1 MATQRRT
8 DLIIPFLTV
17 LMDAVAIEAAFL
29 AAYELR
35 FASPLTSVVPVTLGY
50 PPLSAYLQGS
60 AVVIPIWLWIFKARG
75 MYRPRRNVHFSDE
88 FFAIARLVGIGL
100 VVIMAIAF
108 FYRTF
113 SYSRLVVILVGLLAV
128 VTVGIGR
135 YLLLKFERWW
145 YRSGHDVK
153 SVVIVGATD
162 TARRISEKLLANP
175 SMGYAV
181 RGYFADE
188 QGRAMEGLPAQR
200 LGSVQD
206 TPEHVAAHG
215 IDVVLIALG
224 DGDYK
229 GLTELIRRCEGLHT
243 ELMMVPNILDLMTSH
258 VHIQYLEGIPFLGI
272 KGLALST
279 WNQVVKRAFDLISA
293 GIILL
298 VVSPVLAV
306 IALAVKL
313 SSPGPVLYRQE
324 RIGLDGESFALL
336 KFRSMRTDAER
347 ATGPVW
353 TQKDDPRATRIG
365 RFLRRFSLDELP
377 QLLNVLKGDMS
388 IVGPRPERPHFV
400 RQFTDEVPRYRE
412 RHRVKTG
419 MTGWAQVNGLRG
431 NAPITERTQ
440 YDIYYVENWSL
451 VFDLKIILKTVR
463 AVLFGSDAY

>member
-8 DLIIPFLTV
+8 DLLIPFLTV
-17 LMDAVAIEAAFL
+17 LTDAVAIEAAFL
-29 AAYELR
+29 AAYGLR
-35 FASPLTSVVPVTLGY
+35 FASPLTSVFPVTLGY
-50 PPLSAYLQGS
+50 PPLSAYLEGS
-60 AVVIPIWLWIFKARG
+60 AVVLPLWLWIFKSRG
-75 MYRPRRNVHFSDE
+75 MYRPRRNTHFSDE

-100 VVIMAIAF
+100 VLIMAIAF

-113 SYSRLVVILVGLLAV
+113 SYSRLVVILVGVLAV
-128 VTVGIGR
+128 LTIGLGR
-135 YLLLKFERWW
+135 FVLLKFEQWW
-145 YRSGHDVK
+145 YRQGHDVT
-153 SVVIVGATD
+153 SVVIVGSTAT
-162 TARRISEKLLANP
+162 AQRIAATLMANP
-175 SMGYAV
+175 SLGYAV
-181 RGYFADE
+181 RGYFAADDDP
-188 QGRAMEGLPAQR
+188 GMAGHRLPR
-200 LGSVQD
+200 LGAVVE
-206 TPEHVAAHG
+206 TPTYIAAHG

-224 DGDYK
+224 EDEHEQ
-229 GLTELIRRCEGLHT
+229 LTDLIRRCEGLHT
-243 ELMMVPNILDLMTSH
+243 ELMMVPDVIDLMTSH
-258 VHIQYLEGIPFLGI
+258 VRIQYLEGIPFLGI

-279 WNQVVKRAFDLISA
+279 WNQIVKRMFDLVSA

-298 VVSPVLAV
+298 VISPLLAV
-306 IALAVKL
+306 IALVVKL
-313 SSPGPVLYRQE
+313 TSPGPVLYRQE
-324 RIGLDGESFALL
+324 RVGLDGESFPLL
-336 KFRSMRTDAER
+336 KFRSMRSDAER

-353 TQKDDPRATRIG
+353 AQKDDPRVTPIG